1 MNRVHEVKTLPQY
14 FEPAATGI
22 KKFTIRKNDRNYQ
35 VGDTLLK
42 REWHSGAGYTGR
54 EAVFTITYITEYGQQ
69 PGFVVMGIELQ
80 RVRDW
85 NKANSSQ
92 YTPEQ
97 ITELLENT
105 NNAIQL
111 GYYPEFERIK
121 QLTEIVQ
128 QQAAEPQKA
137 YDNLLAEA
145 EALGEQSSVLKES
158 LSAVVDELKST
169 KIKLEEEQRVAL
181 YHERESYLVSTKLAM
196 VVETLKEIS
205 QGERSSIALAH
216 MAADALVRIK
226 ASQETE

>member
-1 MNRVHEVKTLPQY
+1 MNRIHEVKTLPQY

-42 REWHSGAGYTGR
+42 REWHPGAGYTGR
-54 EAVFTITYITEYGQQ
+54 EAAFEITYITGYGQP
-69 PGFVVMGIELQ
+69 PGQVVLGIELQ

-85 NKANSSQ
+85 NKADGNQ

-97 ITELLENT
+97 ITELMEEV

-111 GYYPEFERIK
+111 GYYPKFEQIK

-128 QQAAEPQKA
+128 QQSQQLSKAWKA
-137 YDNLLAEA
+137 YDNLKAEM
-145 EALGEQSSVLKES
+145 EALGSEMG
-158 LSAVVDELKST
+158 
-169 KIKLEEEQRVAL
+169 RV
-181 YHERESYLVSTKLAM
+181 
-196 VVETLKEIS
+196 
-205 QGERSSIALAH
+205 
-216 MAADALVRIK
+216 K